1 MAKLVAVHAMKL
13 YGRVAVQIQSFLTDT
28 LNVDEQ
34 SVSRSGRLTQGE
46 ETQVPATYWI
56 GDWVDLTFCKVA
68 LRKRRNSPSGAIIM
82 AALPPS
88 TPAIT
93 APKSE

>member
-46 ETQVPATYWI
+46 ETQVPATY
-56 GDWVDLTFCKVA
+56 
-68 LRKRRNSPSGAIIM
+68 
-82 AALPPS
+82 
-88 TPAIT
+88 
-93 APKSE
+93 